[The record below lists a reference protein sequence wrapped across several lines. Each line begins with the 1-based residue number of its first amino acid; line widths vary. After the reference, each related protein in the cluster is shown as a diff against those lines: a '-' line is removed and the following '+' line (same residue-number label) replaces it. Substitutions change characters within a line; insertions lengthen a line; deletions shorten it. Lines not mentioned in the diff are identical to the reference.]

1 MPVFV
6 PTVPRREMA
15 VDAIVT
21 VHYFEYAKNYVFE
34 GEKHDFWELLYVDK
48 GEVEVMGGQHRL
60 PSASGRDDLPQAQRV
75 SQCFRQRSGG
85 PQSRGGI
92 LCLPFSCYELL

>member
-1 MPVFV
+1 MPQFV

-34 GEKHDFWELLYVDK
+34 GEKHDFLGTALRGQGRGRSD
-48 GEVEVMGGQHRL
+48 GGQHRL
-60 PSASGRDDLPQAQRV
+60 PAAA
-75 SQCFRQRSGG
+75 GG
-85 PQSRGGI
+85 T
-92 LCLPFSCYELL
+92 